1 MTTAQARFRAV
12 ALLGLI
18 AAIAQVTLG
27 GIVRVTNSGDA
38 CPDWPLCHGQ
48 LIPPL
53 DYHTM
58 LEYSHRLS
66 ATVVGVL
73 VLVALYLAWR
83 HYRGSRPTLISTSAG
98 MLLVIAAVVLGGL
111 TVLSEL
117 TWWVRLIHLG
127 LAELVVASMAVAW
140 VSSGPIE
147 GSISPEAIERPGIK
161 FDRPLMWATLGG
173 VLLMILYGSYMV
185 GAGYGSSCVSWPM
198 CQGWGVPD
206 GIAFEAHMGHRYFAV
221 VVAALVAGIGFAA
234 WRRGGVDTELRWLT
248 LLTAGF
254 FVVEVLVGAFTVWL
268 GFAAAVKSLHLTV
281 ATLMWA
287 SAVLLVAVY
296 LWPDRFRVPSWDAEG
311 VAS

>member
-1 MTTAQARFRAV
+1 MTTALTRFRAV

-66 ATVVGVL
+66 ATVVGIL
-73 VLVALYLAWR
+73 VVIALYLAWR
-83 HYRGSRPTLISTSAG
+83 HFRESRPTLLSTSAG
-98 MLLVIAAVVLGGL
+98 TILVIAAVVLGGL

-127 LAELVVASMAVAW
+127 LAELVVASMAIAW
-140 VSSGPIE
+140 LSSGTVGE
-147 GSISPEAIERPGIK
+147 DSSLETVERPRFR

-173 VLLMILYGSYMV
+173 VMIMILYGSYIV
-185 GAGYGSSCVSWPM
+185 GAGYGSSCGSWPL
-198 CQGWGVPD
+198 CQGWGIPD
-206 GIAFEAHMGHRYFAV
+206 GVAFQAHMGHRYLAV
-221 VVAALVAGIGFAA
+221 FIFALVAGMGHVA
-234 WRRGGVDTELRWLT
+234 WRRGAVDGELRWLT
-248 LLTAGF
+248 VLTGGF
-254 FVVEVLVGAFTVWL
+254 LVVEILVGAFTVWL
-268 GFAAAVKSLHLTV
+268 GFTAAVKSLHLTV

-287 SAVLLVAVY
+287 SAVLLAAVY
-296 LWPDRFRVPSWDAEG
+296 LWPERFRVPSWHVENM
-311 VAS
+311 AS